1 MPNFNATNWTDPDA
15 RFDRWFIYLNS
26 LYWEA
31 GHLDRSTYLGFL
43 RAASLGIS
51 EDSAYCEILRRIKKA
66 DPHARFAKLEHQ
78 LQLAYSYAGQHRSGY
93 NRTDYPPPP
102 PRPKFDPDR
111 LAEIAAK
118 LPEASPEYLR
128 RRSPID
134 PALVDTTRFLQMIFR
149 AGESV
154 LIFSDYTS
162 QGQLLWRYPGEDQRR
177 SLVRF
182 SSGRKRGV
190 WYLCNPVDGI
200 YHYNPRVGH
209 KSRRSEESITDFR
222 HLILESDVA
231 GPDQWI
237 AYLAQLD
244 LPILAI
250 YSTGGRSPHALAR
263 IDTPTK
269 ATFDRF
275 VRARI
280 PELVRAGA
288 CQGSLSAV
296 RLSRLPGCRREEK
309 NAEQKLYYLNA
320 NPTQIAICRNGTF
333 R

>member
-1 MPNFNATNWTDPDA
+1 
-15 RFDRWFIYLNS
+15 
-26 LYWEA
+26 
-31 GHLDRSTYLGFL
+31 LDRSCYLGFL
-43 RAASLGIS
+43 RAASLGIA
-51 EDSAYCEILRRIKKA
+51 EDAAYCETLRRLKNA

-78 LQLAYSYAGQHRSGY
+78 LQLAYSYAGQHRSKY

-102 PRPKFDPDR
+102 PRPKFEPDR

-134 PALVDTTRFLQMIFR
+134 PVLVDTTGFLQTIFR

-162 QGQLLWRYPGEDQRR
+162 QGQLLWRVPGEDQRHL
-177 SLVRF
+177 LVPF

-190 WYLCNPVDGI
+190 WYLCNPVDGV
-200 YHYNPRVGH
+200 YHYNPRVGR
-209 KSRRSEESITDFR
+209 KSRRSEEAVTDFR

-231 GPDQWI
+231 ERDQWI
-237 AYLAQLD
+237 AYLCQLD

-250 YSTGGRSPHALAR
+250 YATGGRSPHALAR

-269 ATFDRF
+269 AAFDRF
-275 VRARI
+275 VHPRI
-280 PELVRAGA
+280 SELIKAGA

-309 NAEQKLYYLNA
+309 NALQQLYYLNP
-320 NPTQIAICRNGTF
+320 NPTQRAICRNQIF

>member
-1 MPNFNATNWTDPDA
+1 MPSFRTDPDT
-15 RFDRWFIYLNS
+15 RLDRWFIYLES
-26 LYWEA
+26 LGWES
-31 GHLDRSTYLGFL
+31 GQLDRSCYLGFL

-51 EDSAYCEILRRIKKA
+51 EDAAYCEILRRLKNA

-78 LQLAYSYAGQHRSGY
+78 LQVGYSYAGQHCSRY
-93 NRTDYPPPP
+93 NRTDYSPLP
-102 PRPKFDPDR
+102 PRPKFDSDR

-134 PALVDTTRFLQMIFR
+134 PAGVDTTGFLQTVFR
-149 AGESV
+149 PGESA
-154 LIFSDYTS
+154 LIFSEYTS
-162 QGQLLWRYPGEDQRR
+162 QGQLLWRYPGEDQRH
-177 SLVRF
+177 LLGRF
-182 SSGRKRGV
+182 TSGRKSGV
-190 WYLCNPVDGI
+190 WFLCNPVDGV
-200 YHYNPRVGH
+200 YRFNPRVGH

-231 GPDQWI
+231 GRDEWI
-237 AYLAQLD
+237 AFLCQLD

-250 YSTGGRSPHALAR
+250 YSTGGRSPHALVR
-263 IDTPTK
+263 IDTPSK
-269 ATFDRF
+269 PAWNRF
-275 VRARI
+275 VHRRI
-280 PELVRAGA
+280 PELVKAGA

-309 NAEQKLYYLNA
+309 NAEQKLYYLNPT
-320 NPTQIAICRNGTF
+320 PTQTAICRNQVF